1 VLHFLLRT
9 RPSYNAPPLALCQ
22 EPWASVSPTRI
33 HDWLSSPPRAPS
45 PGQEWPS
52 TCLLNVGQ
60 AHENFTD
67 LEGASAAEF
76 LPVACGVSGYIPDD
90 TEWARNGDYFG
101 AP

>member
-1 VLHFLLRT
+1 MVSLLRIT
-9 RPSYNAPPLALCQ
+9 FLNKVIRRNCTTIIGFPHRP
-22 EPWASVSPTRI
+22 
-33 HDWLSSPPRAPS
+33 PS

-76 LPVACGVSGYIPDD
+76 LPVSCGVSGYIPDD
-90 TEWARNGDYFG
+90 TEWARNRDYFG